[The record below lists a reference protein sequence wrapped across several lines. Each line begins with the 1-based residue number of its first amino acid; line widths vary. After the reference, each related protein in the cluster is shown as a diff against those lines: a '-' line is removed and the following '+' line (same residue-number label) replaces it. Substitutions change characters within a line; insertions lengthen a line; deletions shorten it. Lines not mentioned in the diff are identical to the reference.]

1 MFKKVTLA
9 LGLIAMSA
17 PSMANTPA
25 AAKLMS
31 QAAQTAQATVD
42 GIKAKCA
49 PLVKENANDLFILDV
64 LIPEIEDRLLQSEQ
78 NFSEA
83 ADLLDVNA
91 SDFNGRRAFRAGCL
105 ATARAALKLG
115 TAKITS
121 IDANIFKPYSIEFED
136 VKFDIHTAR
145 VDANC
150 G

>member
-17 PSMANTPA
+17 PSMAQTSS

-31 QAAQTAQATVD
+31 QAAQTAKATV
-42 GIKAKCA
+42 GSIKHKCE
-49 PLVKENANDLFILDV
+49 PMVKENKNDIFILDV

-78 NFSEA
+78 YFSDA
-83 ADLLDVNA
+83 ADLLDA
-91 SDFNGRRAFRAGCL
+91 DERDFNGRRAFRAGCL

-115 TAKITS
+115 TAKIKS
-121 IDANIFKPYSIEFED
+121 VDANIFKPYSIEFED
-136 VKFDIHTAR
+136 VKFDIDTAR
-145 VDANC
+145 FDANC